1 MGNPSL
7 LKAVE
12 EAEKC
17 GTSRLL
23 EVHYRI
29 YYAFNL
35 LVLVEQLEGAPS
47 THCKNY
53 KKKKGRKE
61 TSPDLLAEDY

>member
-35 LVLVEQLEGAPS
+35 LVLVEQLEGAPFFLIF
-47 THCKNY
+47 
-53 KKKKGRKE
+53 
-61 TSPDLLAEDY
+61 LLKIIDR